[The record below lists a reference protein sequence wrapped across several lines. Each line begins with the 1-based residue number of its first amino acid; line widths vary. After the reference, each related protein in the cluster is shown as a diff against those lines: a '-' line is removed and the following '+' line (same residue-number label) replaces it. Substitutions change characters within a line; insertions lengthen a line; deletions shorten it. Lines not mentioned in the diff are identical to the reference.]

1 MILEFKGDTTMA
13 KKRKK
18 WTKAEAVQVFE
29 MVLEKGLDLFS
40 SPQFRQDLDRD
51 QNLIANQL
59 TREANGQIA
68 YRSVDFTIAE
78 QMTDEDFWSQIE
90 KTPYNELI
98 EDNAA
103 VAILK
108 MAEKL
113 KLVE

>member
-1 MILEFKGDTTMA
+1 MTTRP
-13 KKRKK
+13 KNKK
-18 WTKAEAVQVFE
+18 WTREEAVRVFE
-29 MVLEKGLDLFS
+29 IVMERGCDLFS
-40 SPQFRQDLDRD
+40 SPQFRQGLDRD

-59 TREANGQIA
+59 TREANGNIA
-68 YRSVDFTIAE
+68 YRSVDFPIPE
-78 QMTDEDFWSQIE
+78 QMSDKDFWSQIE
-90 KTPYNELI
+90 KTPYNDMI